1 MESAGPCFAC
11 SQQSPHWPSFI
22 HLSGVPLASSQ
33 LPEMQRRRVFQNRN
47 SLESWVALGIK
58 VFLRVLMLRG
68 HSCDSGTFYPDHP
81 SRVSPEP
88 HNWSTHTT
96 SFETHFHAAR
106 QVFTLENGRE
116 SVSLAEAESP
126 GNLDALAKGF
136 HSKVRTTPGVRD
148 AETKTSPPGTKVT
161 CLSCLLGAPSHRE
174 PGTLVSYCIRSIPAS
189 LGL

>member
-33 LPEMQRRRVFQNRN
+33 LPEMQRCRVFQNGN

-58 VFLRVLMLRG
+58 AFLRVLMLRG
-68 HSCDSGTFYPDHP
+68 HSCDSGPFYPAHP

-88 HNWSTHTT
+88 HNWSTHTA

-126 GNLDALAKGF
+126 GTLDALARGFPLKGQNNPRGKGYRNQNIPTG
-136 HSKVRTTPGVRD
+136 HQSDLSLLLAGG
-148 AETKTSPPGTKVT
+148 PPATG
-161 CLSCLLGAPSHRE
+161 SQER
-174 PGTLVSYCIRSIPAS
+174 
-189 LGL
+189 

>member
-33 LPEMQRRRVFQNRN
+33 LPEMQRHRVFQNRN
-47 SLESWVALGIK
+47 SLESWVALGIE
-58 VFLRVLMLRG
+58 VFLRVPMLRG

-96 SFETHFHAAR
+96 SFETHFHAR

-126 GNLDALAKGF
+126 GNLDALARGF
-136 HSKVRTTPGVRD
+136 HSKVRTTPGVRN
-148 AETKTSPPGTKVT
+148 AETKTSPPGTKMT
-161 CLSCLLGAPSHRE
+161 CLSCLLGGHQPQGARN
-174 PGTLVSYCIRSIPAS
+174 VSYCIHSIPTS
-189 LGL
+189 L